1 MKHLKRIKATAV
13 IILGLSLNSPA
24 ISETEQNTSREQV
37 EAKIAETI
45 SLIEVYY
52 GEQFDTMIAE
62 AQLLLEK
69 LDAAAAARQQEKR
82 EAWAQ
87 MTESAQETANAQLG
101 EMQTE
106 LVEFAQQI
114 GKFRA
119 EADRAWKEVISGL
132 VVALRETAD
141 VLSAKLGNLEDER

>member
-1 MKHLKRIKATAV
+1 MKHLNRIKATAV
-13 IILGLSLNSPA
+13 IILGLSLNTPA

-37 EAKIAETI
+37 EAKIAETV

-82 EAWAQ
+82 EEWAQ
-87 MTESAQETANAQLG
+87 MTESAQESANAQLV
-101 EMQTE
+101 EMQTA

-114 GKFRA
+114 GEFRA
-119 EADRAWKEVISGL
+119 KADRAWNEVLSGL
-132 VVALRETAD
+132 VVALKETAD
-141 VLSAKLGNLEDER
+141 VLSARLGTLEDER